1 MLRQGDRLSPIEVK
15 SGRNKGAL
23 SGLRS
28 FTESF
33 KTSGS
38 LLVGTGGVALEKFL
52 AMGAKGWMG

>member
-1 MLRQGDRLSPIEVK
+1 MSRQGDRLSPIEVK

-38 LLVGTGGVALEKFL
+38 LLAGR
-52 AMGAKGWMG
+52 GAV